1 MRSMFYKYDRD
12 MEEKPYPP
20 MSPTDVP
27 KSADGFSGARPV
39 FNAKGDSI
47 GVKAS
52 CDSPFDLYFAIEG
65 EVEGSSVAE
74 LLAECS
80 LDLKLIHGKT
90 GEEVGSIAC
99 EPLEDLSGVKATID
113 PGAIGLGPNVYRLRL
128 ELSDGE
134 GLYTLF
140 SEKDGF
146 LSLS

>member
-1 MRSMFYKYDRD
+1 MKSMFYKYDRD
-12 MEEKPYPP
+12 IEDKGYPP
-20 MSPTDVP
+20 MKPVCER
-27 KSADGFSGARPV
+27 KEADCLSGGRPLL
-39 FNAKGDSI
+39 NAKGDSI

-52 CDSPFDLYFAIEG
+52 CDSPFVLYFAIEG

-74 LLAECS
+74 LLSECA

-99 EPLEDLSGVKATID
+99 EPLEDLDGVKATID
-113 PGAIGLGPNVYRLRL
+113 PGALGLEPNAYRMRL

-140 SEKDGF
+140 SEKDGI